1 MEREKYCYRILSF
14 TRLGGEVALIDR
26 FDPEKT
32 IPLES
37 WLGTVIS
44 LADGQHSIKELIDYL
59 RGHYGTNVP
68 AELER
73 TVESVIERLIE
84 SQALMLSDKPYA
96 LPYHLSRPFEELDP
110 NEAKLS
116 MAEGGYQIMDKPIH

>member
-1 MEREKYCYRILSF
+1 MEREKYFYRILSF

-26 FDPEKT
+26 LDPEKT

-37 WLGTVIS
+37 WLGTVIA
-44 LADGQHSIKELIDYL
+44 LADGQHSIEELIDYL
-59 RGHYGTNVP
+59 RGHYGASVP
-68 AELER
+68 AELEH

-84 SQALMLSDKPYA
+84 SQALMLSDEPYA

-110 NEAKLS
+110 KEAKLS
-116 MAEGGYQIMDKPIH
+116 MMEGGYQIIDKPIH

>member
-1 MEREKYCYRILSF
+1 MERKKYFYRILAF
-14 TRLGGEVALIDR
+14 TRLGGEVALIDKS
-26 FDPEKT
+26 DPAET

-44 LADGQHSIKELIDYL
+44 LADGQHSIEELIDYL
-59 RGHYGTNVP
+59 RGQYGSNVP

-84 SQALMLSDKPYA
+84 SQALMLSDESNV
-96 LPYHLSRPFEELDP
+96 LPYHLSKPLEELDP

-116 MAEGGYQIMDKPIH
+116 MAEGGYPSMD